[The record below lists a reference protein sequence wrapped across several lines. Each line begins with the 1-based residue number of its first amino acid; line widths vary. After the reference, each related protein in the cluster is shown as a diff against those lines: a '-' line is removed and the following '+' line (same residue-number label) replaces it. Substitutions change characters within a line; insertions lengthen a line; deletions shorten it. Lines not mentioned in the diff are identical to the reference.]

1 MIRSNLCDYSDA
13 CIRTKASIIVPNKA
27 PAAAAPVN
35 STNKKIIFKNC
46 APFTYYISEINNT
59 QVDDPQD
66 TDIVMPMYNLQEYSD
81 TYSKTLGTL
90 WQYYRQE
97 PALDNN
103 NYVTDFPNDNNNSIS
118 FKFKQQITGQT
129 GNGGTKDVEIVVS
142 LKYLSNFGGTLEMP
156 LINCETN
163 LQLKLSEKFILAAVT
178 AANHVPEFKINYIK
192 LYVPVLSLSTQDNV
206 KLLKQLESG
215 FKRTINW
222 DKYQSEKNKSSA
234 KQIFRFFN

>member
-35 STNKKIIFKNC
+35 NTNKKILFKNC

-103 NYVTDFPNDNNNSIS
+103 NYITDFPNDNNNSIS

-129 GNGGTKDVEIVVS
+129 GNGGTKDVEIIVS
-142 LKYLSNFGGTLEMP
+142 FKYLSNFWPTLEML
-156 LINCETN
+156 LINCEI
-163 LQLKLSEKFILAAVT
+163 S
-178 AANHVPEFKINYIK
+178 
-192 LYVPVLSLSTQDNV
+192 
-206 KLLKQLESG
+206 
-215 FKRTINW
+215 
-222 DKYQSEKNKSSA
+222 
-234 KQIFRFFN
+234 

>member
-1 MIRSNLCDYSDA
+1 M
-13 CIRTKASIIVPNKA
+13 
-27 PAAAAPVN
+27 
-35 STNKKIIFKNC
+35 
-46 APFTYYISEINNT
+46 
-59 QVDDPQD
+59 
-66 TDIVMPMYNLQEYSD
+66 EYSD
-81 TYSKTLGTL
+81 VYYKTSGSL
-90 WQYYRQE
+90 WQYYRDE

-103 NYVTDFPNDNNNSIS
+103 SNITDFPANTNNSIS